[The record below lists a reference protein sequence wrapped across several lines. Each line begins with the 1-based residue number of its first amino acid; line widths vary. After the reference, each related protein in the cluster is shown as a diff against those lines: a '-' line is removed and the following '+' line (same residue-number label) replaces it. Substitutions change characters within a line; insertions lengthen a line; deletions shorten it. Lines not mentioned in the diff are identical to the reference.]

1 MKKVST
7 IVALLLLPSQVLLA
21 QNEFEYKKTA
31 SASGVK
37 KGTVTLD
44 VSAGVLEVKA
54 DATTS
59 LVETQVQYSKADWLP
74 VFSSNNSKTAPEIS
88 FSQKEMSDNSS
99 KNTKNEWKVNLSKN
113 TLLDLKIKMGAG
125 ETKLNL
131 QDSHINTLTLD
142 AGAVSSNI
150 DLRGS
155 KLKNLTVNAGVGEL
169 NLDLRGNW
177 DHDVEVDV
185 TGGIGDV
192 KFRLP
197 KNTGVR
203 LKSSGLGSRNMA
215 SLQKE
220 GDTYVNAALGKSK
233 HVININVS
241 GGLGS
246 VTVLQDE

>member
-7 IVALLLLPSQVLLA
+7 IVALLMLPLQVLLA

-54 DATTS
+54 DAAS
-59 LVETQVQYSKADWLP
+59 LVETQVQYSKAEWLP
-74 VFSSNNSKTAPEIS
+74 VFSSNNSKTEPEIS
-88 FSQKEMSDNSS
+88 FSQKEMSNNNS
-99 KNTKNEWKVNLSKN
+99 KNTRNEWNVNLSK
-113 TLLDLKIKMGAG
+113 TTPLDLKIKMGAG

-131 QDSHINTLTLD
+131 QNSHINKLTLD

-155 KLKNLTVNAGVGEL
+155 KIKDLTVNAGVGEI

-177 DHDVEVDV
+177 DHDVNVDV

-192 KFRLP
+192 KIRLP
-197 KNTGVR
+197 KSTGVR

-215 SLQKE
+215 SLQKD
-220 GDTYVNAALGKSK
+220 GNSYVNTALGKSK
-233 HVININVS
+233 HVISINVT